1 MIRKVAIVVVIV
13 FVILQGSWVGYEL
26 IIENTNEFPN
36 LILPF
41 GLLSIAVGLIKWS
54 SEPYTINQ

>member
-1 MIRKVAIVVVIV
+1 MRKLARIMIVV
-13 FVILQGSWVGYEL
+13 FVILQGSWVGFAL
-26 IIENTNEFPN
+26 IIEKTPEFPN

-54 SEPYTINQ
+54 NELY